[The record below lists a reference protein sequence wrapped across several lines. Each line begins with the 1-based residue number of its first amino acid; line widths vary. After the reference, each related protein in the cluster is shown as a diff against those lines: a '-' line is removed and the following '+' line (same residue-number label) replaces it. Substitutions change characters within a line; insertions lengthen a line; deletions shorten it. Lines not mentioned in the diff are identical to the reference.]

1 MAERTLL
8 ESTEKKASTAKK
20 ASASKKSVRVSASR
34 KKTVKQEGKARKA
47 ASGIKKSASEA
58 KAKPKTAAKAK
69 GKKPTGT
76 KGKPAD
82 KSKSAANAK
91 ARKAT
96 TARKSKVSK
105 KKLLFRN
112 FDVGPAKKATAKRP
126 AARKKPTKIPEAP
139 PFVTGYDEKE
149 TGRIRALL
157 FKDFDLKREAAVERI
172 KEPPPIEPDTVPLLP
187 TKDLPV
193 YQPPTSVSSAGTGAI
208 SNIMKFGSCALAVL
222 IAIIIGTSM
231 SNRNK
236 FYLKEVNG
244 AVQVWRGKFAP
255 AGKELVLSLDGI
267 KAPNPAKD
275 IYSKKEICPLVFG
288 YCEDKADA
296 ILNDRMGPNFAE
308 IKGYLYQAEPYAP
321 TTALRKRV
329 QQRLKG
335 MDFVVLLHKAD
346 VALAKG
352 RLADLRVARACI
364 DKARTFVFT
373 DYQRELLGKMRTVV
387 DEAVVASKTG

>member
-1 MAERTLL
+1 MAKRTLL

-47 ASGIKKSASEA
+47 
-58 KAKPKTAAKAK
+58 
-69 GKKPTGT
+69 
-76 KGKPAD
+76 
-82 KSKSAANAK
+82 
-91 ARKAT
+91 T
-96 TARKSKVSK
+96 TARKSKVSR

-112 FDVGPAKKATAKRP
+112 FDIGLPKKAAPKRP

-139 PFVTGYDEKE
+139 PFVTGYDDKE

-157 FKDFDLKREAAVERI
+157 FKDFELKLEAAIEPI
-172 KEPPPIEPDTVPLLP
+172 KEAPPVEPDTVPLP
-187 TKDLPV
+187 ATKDLPE
-193 YQPPTSVSSAGTGAI
+193 YQPAASVSSAGTGAI
-208 SNIMKFGSCALAVL
+208 SNVMKFGLCALAVL

-255 AGKELVLSLDGI
+255 AGKELVLSLEGI

-275 IYSKKEICPLVFG
+275 VYSKKEICSLVFG

-296 ILNDRMGPNFAE
+296 ILSDRMGPDFAE

-352 RLADLRVARACI
+352 TLADLRVAKGCI

-387 DEAVVASKTG
+387 DEAMVASKTG